1 MKKPLVACST
11 ILLSAC
17 LGNAFAASNIDL
29 SVKGLITPSACTP
42 GLSSNGDVDLGK
54 ISAKDLKQDTY
65 TLLPERTLQMSI
77 DCDASTL
84 FALQGTDNRAS
95 SSTTSTG
102 YGLGLIDNTQKIGR
116 YHFLMSNSV
125 ADEVTISA
133 LESLDGGQT
142 WMELDDAMWQRKNL
156 AAFGSRTNGQWAPV
170 PIKALT
176 TDLIVAPIISPAKD
190 LNLANEV
197 QIDGSATLE
206 VKYL

>member
-116 YHFLMSNSV
+116 YSLLMSNSV
-125 ADEVTISA
+125 ADTVTVAA
-133 LESLDGGQT
+133 LESFDGGLT
-142 WMELDDAMWQRKNL
+142 WMELDGAIWQRKNL
-156 AAFGSRTNGQWAPV
+156 AAFGSPTNGQWAPI

-176 TDLIVAPIISPAKD
+176 TDLILKPVIAPAKD

>member
-42 GLSSNGDVDLGK
+42 GLPNNGDVDLGK

-95 SSTTSTG
+95 SSTTSTD

-116 YHFLMSNSV
+116 YSLLMSNSV
-125 ADEVTISA
+125 ADTVTVAA
-133 LESLDGGQT
+133 LESFDGGLT
-142 WMELDDAMWQRKNL
+142 WMELDGAIWQRKNL
-156 AAFGSRTNGQWAPV
+156 AAFGSRTNGQWAPI

-176 TDLIVAPIISPAKD
+176 TDLILKPLIAPAKD